1 MHYGHQSHYSQ
12 SYPLYQIKQYIL
24 MLPPIRLI
32 QILWTLQSLQQLCNI
47 VLSKK
52 VNPGIELGNKLY
64 NCQFSLVT
72 GRMQS
77 FKLIQN
83 LRELEKKGMNRKNCK
98 IVLKILVQEL
108 ENICTTQ
115 FFCTQLKKIGINRIL
130 KIWLY
135 QKKNMT

>member
-1 MHYGHQSHYSQ
+1 MHYVHKSHYSQ

-24 MLPPIRLI
+24 MFPPIRLI

-52 VNPGIELGNKLY
+52 VNPGTELGNKLY
-64 NCQFSLVT
+64 NSQFSLVT

-83 LRELEKKGMNRKNCK
+83 LRELGKKSKNRKNCK

-108 ENICTTQ
+108 ENICYYSIFLHTVEKNWHKPD
-115 FFCTQLKKIGINRIL
+115 FKNLVIL
-130 KIWLY
+130 E
-135 QKKNMT
+135 KNMS